1 MEKEII
7 NNKIIVQDM
16 IQNYRKDFVQL
27 FLSLAVT
34 TLTFVFLCL
43 VELFKTD
50 SLLLWVAVFLYFFI
64 YSVIFIGIISR
75 WIYISKMKKGDFKVE
90 IDCLAEKPKTGD
102 TWGRY
107 EIRTGLLLASLSA
120 RGHRLR
126 FARYGE
132 FSLLHGSYYGFSPT
146 FYMTDNGVYNCAKIG
161 EDFYVVLIG
170 KRKVPM
176 NVYSTAFF
184 TLQEEG

>member
-7 NNKIIVQDM
+7 NNRIIAED
-16 IQNYRKDFVQL
+16 IIWNYRKDFVQL

-43 VELFKTD
+43 MGLFKTE
-50 SLLLWVAVFLYFFI
+50 SLLLWVAAFLYFFI

-75 WIYISKMKKGDFKVE
+75 WIYISKMKKGNFKVE
-90 IDCLAEKPKTGD
+90 IDSLAEKPKTGD
-102 TWGRY
+102 PWGRY
-107 EIRTGLLLASLSA
+107 EIKSGLLLSSLSA

-132 FSLLHGSYYGFSPT
+132 FSLLHGNYYRFSPT
-146 FYMTDNGVYNCAKIG
+146 FSMTDGGVYNRAKVG

-176 NVYSTAFF
+176 NVYSTEFF
-184 TLQEEG
+184 ILKEEN